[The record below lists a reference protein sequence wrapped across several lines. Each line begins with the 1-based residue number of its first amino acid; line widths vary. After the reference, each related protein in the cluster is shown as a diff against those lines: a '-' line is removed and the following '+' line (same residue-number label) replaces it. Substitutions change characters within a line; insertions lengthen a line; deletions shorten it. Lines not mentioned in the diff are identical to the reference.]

1 MAKCSDE
8 SIPDN
13 YGVVLKTC
21 IIRDLNGV
29 GVRHIEQ
36 KARDVIKAGLSVAI
50 PNYPE
55 YLGKSHLINVPWF
68 FNMIWVMIKGF
79 LDANILSKIS
89 LNGPD
94 FIKALKDEIAYD
106 SIPHEVGGGF
116 FGSNKSFDFDI
127 SENGPLWYPG
137 APSLKVSY
145 DSSVGLDSAK
155 RRSRSSSLGNLE
167 LSGRRLSG
175 AGSSPLSTPVA
186 TIRKRLS
193 NNVSD
198 KSKKRLSSE
207 KLSSEKLSSDNL
219 ANAPV
224 TLVENVATTSCENS
238 ADTTSVS
245 ESDSKSRKIAPTKS
259 SIKSVFFAAVT
270 NPVISCVYALVLF
283 ATLRSLKLILLVLL
297 PIALYYILQVLQ

>member
-1 MAKCSDE
+1 MGKCSDE

-29 GVRHIEQ
+29 GIRHIEQ

-55 YLGKSHLINVPWF
+55 YLGKSHLVNVPWF

-79 LDANILSKIS
+79 LDANTLSKIS
-89 LNGPD
+89 LNGSE
-94 FIKALKDEIAYD
+94 FIKALKDEITYD

-167 LSGRRLSG
+167 LSSRRLSG
-175 AGSSPLSTPVA
+175 TGSSPLSSPVA

-207 KLSSEKLSSDNL
+207 KSSSDNL

-238 ADTTSVS
+238 APTTNVT
-245 ESDSKSRKIAPTKS
+245 ESDTKSRKIAATKS
-259 SIKSVFFAAVT
+259 SIKSMFFAAAT

-297 PIALYYILQVLQ
+297 PTALYYILQVLQ